1 MQIDQHQSGGL
12 GVKFQ
17 HGFHLVAKWIKTIGA
32 PGELR
37 SAQNRGE
44 SGYVK
49 KLSQVNGKF
58 VNRCVDSSKNAPFS
72 AVTMLCSH
80 LSGG

>member
-1 MQIDQHQSGGL
+1 EVDKNCSVRRASCVRRKTGGD
-12 GVKFQ
+12 
-17 HGFHLVAKWIKTIGA
+17 
-32 PGELR
+32 
-37 SAQNRGE
+37 